1 MNKEKIEVLQ
11 TANDYMNNLENGI
24 VNLANMIQEGKEQE
38 AITIIPQ
45 VVDGIEW
52 VIQVITLTKEVQKNE
67 IGVEALNDQLQE
79 IIEALENE
87 DYILVAAVEFDQELM
102 QPTYRLI
109 DDLFNYEILPIL
121 EDIHEGIKET
131 ISN

>member
-11 TANDYMNNLENGI
+11 TANDYMNNLKDGI
-24 VNLANMIQEGKEQE
+24 VNLANMIREGKEQE

-52 VIQVITLTKEVQKNE
+52 IIQVITLTKEVQKNE
-67 IGVEALNDQLQE
+67 MGVEALNDQLQE

-87 DYILVAAVEFDQELM
+87 DYILVG
-102 QPTYRLI
+102 
-109 DDLFNYEILPIL
+109 DLFNYEILPIL
-121 EDIHEGIKET
+121 EEIHEGIKET
-131 ISN
+131 VAN

>member
-11 TANDYMNNLENGI
+11 TANDYMNNLKDGI

-45 VVDGIEW
+45 IVDGIEW
-52 VIQVITLTKEVQKNE
+52 VVQVITLTKEVQKNE

-87 DYILVAAVEFDQELM
+87 DYILVG
-102 QPTYRLI
+102 
-109 DDLFNYEILPIL
+109 DLFNYEILPIL

-131 ISN
+131 IFN

>member
-11 TANDYMNNLENGI
+11 TANDYMNNLKNGI

-52 VIQVITLTKEVQKNE
+52 IVQVIILTKEVQKNE
-67 IGVEALNDQLQE
+67 IGVEGLNDQLQE

-87 DYILVAAVEFDQELM
+87 DYILVG
-102 QPTYRLI
+102 
-109 DDLFNYEILPIL
+109 DLFNYEILPIL
-121 EDIHEGIKET
+121 ENIHERIKET
-131 ISN
+131 LAN

>member
-11 TANDYMNNLENGI
+11 TANDYMNNLKDGI

-52 VIQVITLTKEVQKNE
+52 IVQVITLTKEVQKNE

-87 DYILVAAVEFDQELM
+87 DYILVG
-102 QPTYRLI
+102 
-109 DDLFNYEILPIL
+109 DLFNYEILPIL

-131 ISN
+131 VAN

>member
-11 TANDYMNNLENGI
+11 TANDYMNNLKNGI

-52 VIQVITLTKEVQKNE
+52 IVQVIILTKEVQKNE
-67 IGVEALNDQLQE
+67 IGVGGLNDQLQE

-87 DYILVAAVEFDQELM
+87 DYILVG
-102 QPTYRLI
+102 
-109 DDLFNYEILPIL
+109 DLFNYEILPIL
-121 EDIHEGIKET
+121 ENIHERIKET
-131 ISN
+131 LAN

>member
-11 TANDYMNNLENGI
+11 TANDYMNNLKDGI

-52 VIQVITLTKEVQKNE
+52 IVQVITLTKEVQKNE

-87 DYILVAAVEFDQELM
+87 DYILVG
-102 QPTYRLI
+102 
-109 DDLFNYEILPIL
+109 DLFNYEILPIL
-121 EDIHEGIKET
+121 EEIHEGIKET
-131 ISN
+131 VAN

>member
-11 TANDYMNNLENGI
+11 TANDYMNNLKNGI

-52 VIQVITLTKEVQKNE
+52 IVQVIILTKE
-67 IGVEALNDQLQE
+67 GLNDQLQE

-87 DYILVAAVEFDQELM
+87 DYILVG
-102 QPTYRLI
+102 
-109 DDLFNYEILPIL
+109 DLFNYEILPIL
-121 EDIHEGIKET
+121 ENIHERIKET
-131 ISN
+131 LAN

>member
-11 TANDYMNNLENGI
+11 TANDYMNKLKDGI

-52 VIQVITLTKEVQKNE
+52 VVQVITLTKEVQKNE
-67 IGVEALNDQLQE
+67 FGVEGLNDQLQE

-87 DYILVAAVEFDQELM
+87 DYILVG
-102 QPTYRLI
+102 
-109 DDLFNYEILPIL
+109 DLFNYEILPIL
-121 EDIHEGIKET
+121 ENIHERIKDALD
-131 ISN
+131 N

>member
-11 TANDYMNNLENGI
+11 TANDYMNNLKDGI

-52 VIQVITLTKEVQKNE
+52 IVQVIILTKEVQKNE
-67 IGVEALNDQLQE
+67 IGVEGLNDQLQE

-87 DYILVAAVEFDQELM
+87 DYILVG
-102 QPTYRLI
+102 
-109 DDLFNYEILPIL
+109 DLFNYEILPIL
-121 EDIHEGIKET
+121 ENIHERIKET
-131 ISN
+131 LAN

>member
-1 MNKEKIEVLQ
+1 MNKEKIEALQ
-11 TANDYMNNLENGI
+11 TANDYMNNLKDGI

-52 VIQVITLTKEVQKNE
+52 VVQVITLTKEVQKNE

-87 DYILVAAVEFDQELM
+87 DYILVG
-102 QPTYRLI
+102 
-109 DDLFNYEILPIL
+109 DLFNYEILPIL

-131 ISN
+131 VAN

>member
-1 MNKEKIEVLQ
+1 MKKEKIEVLQ
-11 TANDYMNNLENGI
+11 TANDYMNNLKDGI

-52 VIQVITLTKEVQKNE
+52 IVQVITLTKEVQKNE

-87 DYILVAAVEFDQELM
+87 DYILVG
-102 QPTYRLI
+102 
-109 DDLFNYEILPIL
+109 DLFNYEILPIL

>member
-11 TANDYMNNLENGI
+11 TANDYMNNLKDGI

-52 VIQVITLTKEVQKNE
+52 IVQVITLTKEVQKNE

-87 DYILVAAVEFDQELM
+87 DYILVG
-102 QPTYRLI
+102 
-109 DDLFNYEILPIL
+109 DLFNYEILPIL

-131 ISN
+131 IFN

>member
-11 TANDYMNNLENGI
+11 TANDYMNNLKDGI

-52 VIQVITLTKEVQKNE
+52 VVQVITLTKEVQKNE

-87 DYILVAAVEFDQELM
+87 DYILVG
-102 QPTYRLI
+102 
-109 DDLFNYEILPIL
+109 DLFNYEILPIL

-131 ISN
+131 VAN